1 MYDHIK
7 IHKCLHCYMKLVH
20 AVHNRVIFY
29 VILFGGSIAVRCF
42 FVVVFF
48 FLFFVDL
55 SFITFLNNNGNK
67 FFVLFLFIDY
77 YFNDDNTKEIH
88 RCGWYVV
95 LFSLRYNCLG
105 RRLRDHSLQCNPVR
119 VYARIY
125 LYVLYIVVLYTMQ
138 VLIDNAFCRQY
149 QRQSTQCIVLFLL

>member
-1 MYDHIK
+1 MPSITGSFF
-7 IHKCLHCYMKLVH
+7 M
-20 AVHNRVIFY
+20 
-29 VILFGGSIAVRCF
+29 LFSSADRSQFGAF
-42 FVVVFF
+42 FVVFF

-95 LFSLRYNCLG
+95 LFSLRYNCL
-105 RRLRDHSLQCNPVR
+105 RQRLRDHSLQCNPVR